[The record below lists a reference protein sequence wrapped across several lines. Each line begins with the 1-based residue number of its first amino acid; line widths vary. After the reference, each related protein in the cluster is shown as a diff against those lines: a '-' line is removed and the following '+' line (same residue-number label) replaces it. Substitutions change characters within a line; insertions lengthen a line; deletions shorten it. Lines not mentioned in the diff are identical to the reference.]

1 MRMQLSRL
9 TDTRVCSGERIADCH
24 CFMPAPTKFSI
35 IVAFAALY
43 LIWGSTYLGI
53 RFAIETI
60 PPFLMAGTRF
70 LMAGVIMYAIAWSQG
85 IGKSNWMNWRTS
97 LIIGACLLLGGNGG
111 VTMSEK
117 YIDSGLA
124 ALIVAVVP
132 IYIVVLGWATGMTP
146 KPMPILW
153 LGLVGGFIGVGILLA
168 PALRFS
174 SNNGRHPAIG
184 MSILL
189 VSSFIWS
196 AGSLYSR
203 TAKHAASP
211 FLTAAQQM
219 LCGGLLLLF
228 AGVATGE
235 TRRFNPS
242 SISILSVASFVYLV
256 IIGAVVGYTA
266 YIWLLRH
273 CDPAKVATYAYVNP
287 IVAVLLGAAF
297 AGETLTMRTLI
308 AAAVIIGSVA
318 LIITAQQLRARVEP
332 ALSAAFEPAD

>member
-1 MRMQLSRL
+1 M
-9 TDTRVCSGERIADCH
+9 ADCH
-24 CFMPAPTKFSI
+24 CFMPAPRKI
-35 IVAFAALY
+35 RIVIAFAALY

-70 LMAGVIMYAIAWSQG
+70 LIAGLIMYAIAWSQG
-85 IGKSNWMNWRTS
+85 IGKSSWANWRTS

-111 VTMSEK
+111 VTISEK

-124 ALIVAVVP
+124 AVIVAIVP
-132 IYIVVLGWATGMTP
+132 IYIVVLGWASGIAPRPTP
-146 KPMPILW
+146 IVW
-153 LGLVGGFIGVGILLA
+153 LGLVGGFVGVGVLLG

-174 SNNGRHPAIG
+174 SNGGRHPAIG

-219 LCGGLLLLF
+219 ICGGLLLLL
-228 AGVATGE
+228 AGMVTGE
-235 TRRFNPS
+235 TQRLHPS
-242 SISILSVASFVYLV
+242 SMSILSLASFAYLV

-297 AGETLTMRTLI
+297 AGETLRMRTLV
-308 AAAVIIGSVA
+308 AAGLIIGSVA
-318 LIITAQQLRARVEP
+318 LVITAQQLRERAEP
-332 ALSAAFEPAD
+332 PISAAIEPAD

>member
-1 MRMQLSRL
+1 
-9 TDTRVCSGERIADCH
+9 
-24 CFMPAPTKFSI
+24 MPAPAKIRI
-35 IVAFAALY
+35 IIAFAALY

-53 RFAIETI
+53 RFAIDTI
-60 PPFLMAGTRF
+60 PPLLMAGARF
-70 LMAGVIMYAIAWSQG
+70 LIAGAIMYAIAWFQG
-85 IGKSNWMNWRTS
+85 ITKSSWANWRTS
-97 LIIGACLLLGGNGG
+97 LIIGACLLLVGNGG
-111 VTMSEK
+111 VTISEQ
-117 YIDSGLA
+117 YIDTGLA
-124 ALIVAVVP
+124 ALIVAIVP
-132 IYIVVLGWATGMTP
+132 IYIVLLGWAAGTAPRPTP
-146 KPMPILW
+146 IVW
-153 LGLVGGFIGVGILLA
+153 LGLVGGFVGVGILLG

-174 SNNGRHPAIG
+174 SNDGRHPAIG

-219 LCGGLLLLF
+219 LCGGLLLLLTGF
-228 AGVATGE
+228 AAGE
-235 TRRFNPS
+235 TRRFHPHS
-242 SISILSVASFVYLV
+242 VSMLSLASFAYLV

-297 AGETLTMRTLI
+297 AGEVLTMRALV
-308 AAAVIIGSVA
+308 AAALIIGSVA
-318 LIITAQQLRARVEP
+318 LVISAQQLKLRAEP
-332 ALSAAFEPAD
+332 QISAAVTPAD

>member
-1 MRMQLSRL
+1 MS
-9 TDTRVCSGERIADCH
+9 
-24 CFMPAPTKFSI
+24 APTKFWI
-35 IVAFAALY
+35 IVAFVALY

-60 PPFLMAGTRF
+60 PPFLMAGARF
-70 LMAGVIMYAIAWSQG
+70 LIAGLIMYAIAWSQG
-85 IGKSNWMNWRTS
+85 IGQSTWRNWRTS

-111 VTMSEK
+111 VTISEK

-124 ALIVAVVP
+124 ALIVATVP
-132 IYIVVLGWATGMTP
+132 IYIVVLGWASGMAPRPTP
-146 KPMPILW
+146 IIW
-153 LGLVGGFIGVGILLA
+153 LGLAGGFIGVGILLG
-168 PALRFS
+168 PALRLS
-174 SNNGRHPAIG
+174 SNGGRHPAIG

-219 LCGGLLLLF
+219 LCGGLLLLL
-228 AGVATGE
+228 AGIVTGE
-235 TRRFNPS
+235 MRRFHPGS
-242 SISILSVASFVYLV
+242 MSILSVVSFAYLV

-318 LIITAQQLRARVEP
+318 LVITAQQLRARAEP
-332 ALSAAFEPAD
+332 QISAAVAPAD

>member
-1 MRMQLSRL
+1 M
-9 TDTRVCSGERIADCH
+9 ADGH
-24 CFMPAPTKFSI
+24 YFMAVPKKVRI
-35 IVAFAALY
+35 IVAVGALY

-70 LMAGVIMYAIAWSQG
+70 LLAGVIMYAIAWLQG
-85 IGKSNWMNWRTS
+85 ITRASWANWRTS
-97 LIIGACLLLGGNGG
+97 LVIGACLLLGGNGG
-111 VTMSEK
+111 VTIAEK

-124 ALIVAVVP
+124 ALVVAIVP
-132 IYIVVLGWATGMTP
+132 IYIVVLGWATGMAPRPTP
-146 KPMPILW
+146 IVW
-153 LGLVGGFIGVGILLA
+153 LGLVGGFLGVGILLG
-168 PALRFS
+168 PALSFS
-174 SNNGRHPAIG
+174 SNEGRHPAVG
-184 MSILL
+184 MLILL

-203 TAKHAASP
+203 AAKHAASP

-219 LCGGLLLLF
+219 LCGGVLLLLT
-228 AGVATGE
+228 GITTGE
-235 TRRFNPS
+235 TRRFHPNS
-242 SISILSVASFVYLV
+242 LSMLSLASLVYLV

-297 AGETLTMRTLI
+297 AGETLTMRSLI
-308 AAAVIIGSVA
+308 AASLIIGSVA
-318 LIITAQQLRARVEP
+318 LVITAQQLSLRAEP
-332 ALSAAFEPAD
+332 QISAAVTPAD

>member
-1 MRMQLSRL
+1 M
-9 TDTRVCSGERIADCH
+9 ADCH
-24 CFMPAPTKFSI
+24 CFMPAPRKI
-35 IVAFAALY
+35 RIVIAFAALY

-70 LMAGVIMYAIAWSQG
+70 LIAGLIMYAIAWSQG
-85 IGKSNWMNWRTS
+85 IGKSSWANWRTS

-111 VTMSEK
+111 VTISEK

-124 ALIVAVVP
+124 ALIVAIVP
-132 IYIVVLGWATGMTP
+132 IYIVLLGWATGMAPRPTP
-146 KPMPILW
+146 IVWVALM
-153 LGLVGGFIGVGILLA
+153 GGFIGVGILFG
-168 PALRFS
+168 PALHFS
-174 SNNGRHPAIG
+174 PNGGRQPAVGI
-184 MSILL
+184 SILL
-189 VSSFIWS
+189 VSSFVWS

-203 TAKHAASP
+203 VAKHAASP

-219 LCGGLLLLF
+219 ICGGILLLL
-228 AGVATGE
+228 AGVVTGE
-235 TRRFNPS
+235 LPRFHPGCF
-242 SISILSVASFVYLV
+242 SILSLGSFVYLV

-287 IVAVLLGAAF
+287 IVAVLLGTFF
-297 AGETLTMRTLI
+297 AGETVTVRTLI
-308 AAAVIIGSVA
+308 AAALIIGSVA

-332 ALSAAFEPAD
+332 GLNAAIEPAD